1 MKKKPGRKVK
11 QDKES
16 LPRWVQR
23 TRQLVESL
31 TEPLSTDE
39 SSPIFRTPSF
49 ENLLNEGAAIKVDP
63 PRTSRRLRGKN
74 STIAEPVT
82 AQDACGSGGGEVKR
96 GPDTT
101 NIHDRQS
108 SQHSGPSTM
117 SSMQPPSPS
126 VSTTSGSIVLSYSS
140 RSASTAVRQDEGTSI
155 CCTECS
161 SL

>member
-49 ENLLNEGAAIKVDP
+49 ENLLNEGAAIKVNP
-63 PRTSRRLRGKN
+63 PRTSRRLRGK
-74 STIAEPVT
+74 TGTTDEPIT
-82 AQDACGSGGGEVKR
+82 SQGASGSGAGEVKR
-96 GPDTT
+96 GLDTT

-108 SQHSGPSTM
+108 SQHNGPSTM
-117 SSMQPPSPS
+117 SSVQPPSPS
-126 VSTTSGSIVLSYSS
+126 VSTTSGSIVLSYLS
-140 RSASTAVRQDEGTSI
+140 RSASTAVPQDKGTSI

-161 SL
+161 PL